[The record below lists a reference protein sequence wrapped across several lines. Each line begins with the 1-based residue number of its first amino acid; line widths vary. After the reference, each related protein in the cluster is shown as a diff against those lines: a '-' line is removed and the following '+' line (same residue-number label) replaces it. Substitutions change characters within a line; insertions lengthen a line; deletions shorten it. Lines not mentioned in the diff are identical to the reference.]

1 MKWLTRIM
9 YGVFAVV
16 VLFTALLFLAPT
28 LPYFGHIDLKIV
40 KSGSMEPSIMTG
52 GIVLVREAASYGVGD
67 VVTFTSE
74 SSDIP
79 TTHRIIGTEMS
90 GDELLFVT
98 KGDANEERDT
108 NLVPTGA
115 ILGGVLFTVPYAG
128 FVFDFARQPI
138 GFALLIGLPAL
149 LIILDEIEKIW
160 REVRRKR
167 NIVVHATRST
177 AAAIP
182 PLVVAPYVPTRVR
195 RMDIFRPTPAAPT
208 VGAQKGREDIQP
220 VRVQKEVNPGWIM
233 ATSMVLAL
241 VISSANLWSTGSTIS
256 YFRDVESSLANL
268 FNAVALGFTATPD
281 GSSFTFSDGV
291 LDDPDGLITV
301 VTPETKSVPLMY
313 SLTTQYATGTVGLC
327 NAITVDTLAPFA
339 YSGPLMALN
348 ASNISFSGP
357 WTLGLALTAT
367 TTYTVG
373 DACSVN
379 LRYRGWNAELSE
391 GDGGYVDE
399 ENVALTFTVLTP
411 TPFAPSAA
419 LFRMSTELVEPPFVD
434 EIVVPTTEE
443 ETSGTEETPQ
453 DPEIPSTEIIDPQP
467 EAEDVTPPLE
477 EVVEE
482 EIPQEET
489 PVVEEVIEE
498 PEPVSEPEVV
508 A

>member
-1 MKWLTRIM
+1 M
-9 YGVFAVV
+9 YGVFGIV
-16 VLFTALLFLAPT
+16 VLMTALLFLSPT

-40 KSGSMEPSIMTG
+40 KSGSMEPEIKTG

-90 GDELLFVT
+90 GGELLFVS

-108 NLVPTGA
+108 NLVPASEIIGK
-115 ILGGVLFTVPYAG
+115 VLFTMPYAG

-160 REVRRKR
+160 REIRRKK
-167 NIVVHATRST
+167 NTVVHVTRST

-195 RMDIFRPTPAAPT
+195 RMDIFRPTPVTPPEESKNGKQT
-208 VGAQKGREDIQP
+208 IST
-220 VRVQKEVNPGWIM
+220 VRVRKEVNSGWIM
-233 ATSMVLAL
+233 ATSMVFAL
-241 VISSANLWSTGSTIS
+241 MISSANLWSTGSTIS
-256 YFRDVESSLANL
+256 YFRDIESSLGSL
-268 FNAVALGFTATPD
+268 LSAVALGFSATPD

-301 VTPETKSVPLMY
+301 VTPETQSVPLKY

-327 NAITVDTLAPFA
+327 NAITVDALTPFA
-339 YSGPLMALN
+339 YSGPLMELN
-348 ASNISFSGP
+348 ATDVAFSGP
-357 WTLGLALTAT
+357 WTLGIALTAT

-373 DACSVN
+373 DACTVT
-379 LRYRGWNAELSE
+379 LRYRGWNAELEE

-399 ENVALTFTVLTP
+399 EDVALTFTVLTP

-419 LFRMSTELVEPPFVD
+419 LMRLSTELVEPPLVD
-434 EIVVPTTEE
+434 ETIVPTTEE
-443 ETSGTEETPQ
+443 ETSGSEETPPV
-453 DPEIPSTEIIDPQP
+453 PEIPNETPSTEVVEPQP
-467 EAEDVTPPLE
+467 EVEDGVPPLE

-498 PEPVSEPEVV
+498 PESAPEPEVV